1 MKIMQNAARAIVHDG
16 KIEMVD
22 EIDLPEG
29 TRLLVTVVSEED
41 EEKAFWMAASL
52 PAMQALWDN
61 EEDDVYERLLE
72 E

>member
-1 MKIMQNAARAIVHDG
+1 MQNVARAIVHDG

>member
-1 MKIMQNAARAIVHDG
+1 MQNAARAIVHDG